1 MDDFLKS
8 RIRDLDRTAWE
19 RDVTKHTGF
28 LTASEQSDLLA
39 WERELSHPEHFLAGG
54 WEEAERRMLIW
65 PASYEEAATGGSS
78 GSKKNETGNP
88 ACETGAYK
96 SLMEKLIAL
105 VKTEPVNVK
114 FADALTHRDFL
125 GALMNLGIE
134 RDQIGDILLREN
146 TAYIFCAKALA
157 GLILDELTRVK
168 HTEVRT
174 EAVPLSECD
183 IRPELA
189 EMKVNVASERLDA
202 ILSAVYKVSRSKAAE
217 AIESEKVFV
226 DGRTASGSGQ
236 KLKEGAKVSVR
247 GLGKFI
253 YDGIENESR
262 KGRLFVKIRKY
273 I

>member
-1 MDDFLKS
+1 M
-8 RIRDLDRTAWE
+8 
-19 RDVTKHTGF
+19 TKHTGF

-39 WERELSHPEHFLAGG
+39 WEKELSHPERFFAGG
-54 WEEAERRMLIW
+54 WPEAERRMLIW

-78 GSKKNETGNP
+78 GSLAE
-88 ACETGAYK
+88 E
-96 SLMEKLIAL
+96 LIAL
-105 VKTEPVNVK
+105 VKAEPVNVK

-134 RDQIGDILLREN
+134 RDQIGDILIREN

-168 HTEVRT
+168 HTEIRT

-183 IRPELA
+183 IRPELS

>member
-39 WERELSHPEHFLAGG
+39 WEKELSHPERFFAGG
-54 WEEAERRMLIW
+54 WPEAERRMLIW

-78 GSKKNETGNP
+78 GSLAE
-88 ACETGAYK
+88 E
-96 SLMEKLIAL
+96 LIAL
-105 VKTEPVNVK
+105 VKAEPVNVK

-134 RDQIGDILLREN
+134 RDQIGDILIREN

-168 HTEVRT
+168 HTEIRT

-183 IRPELA
+183 IRPELS

>member
-65 PASYEEAATGGSS
+65 PASYEEAETDGSF
-78 GSKKNETGNP
+78 GSLAE
-88 ACETGAYK
+88 E
-96 SLMEKLIAL
+96 LIVL
-105 VKTEPVNVK
+105 VKASPVNAK
-114 FADALTHRDFL
+114 FSDDLCHRDFL

-134 RDQIGDILLREN
+134 RDQIGDILIREN
-146 TAYIFCAKALA
+146 TAYIFCAKALS
-157 GLILDELTRVK
+157 GLIVDELTRVK

>member
-1 MDDFLKS
+1 MDDFFKA
-8 RIRDLDRTAWE
+8 RILDLDRTAWE

-39 WERELSHPEHFLAGG
+39 WERELSHPERFLAGG

-65 PASYEEAATGGSS
+65 PASYEEAETDSSFGSLA
-78 GSKKNETGNP
+78 E
-88 ACETGAYK
+88 E
-96 SLMEKLIAL
+96 LIAL
-105 VKTEPVNVK
+105 VKASPVNAK
-114 FADALTHRDFL
+114 FSDDLCHRDFL

-134 RDQIGDILLREN
+134 RDQIGDILIREN

-157 GLILDELTRVK
+157 GLIVDELTRVK
-168 HTEVRT
+168 HTEIRT

>member
-39 WERELSHPEHFLAGG
+39 WERELSHPERFLAGG

-65 PASYEEAATGGSS
+65 PASYEMLSSENDSAAKGTGRPDLPGQFISCIKAS
-78 GSKKNETGNP
+78 
-88 ACETGAYK
+88 
-96 SLMEKLIAL
+96 
-105 VKTEPVNVK
+105 PVNAK
-114 FADALTHRDFL
+114 FSDDLCHRDFL

-134 RDQIGDILLREN
+134 RDQIGDILIREN

-168 HTEVRT
+168 HTEIRT

-253 YDGIENESR
+253 YDGIESESR

>member
-39 WERELSHPEHFLAGG
+39 WEKELSHPERFFAGG
-54 WEEAERRMLIW
+54 WPEAERRMLIW

-78 GSKKNETGNP
+78 GSLAE
-88 ACETGAYK
+88 E
-96 SLMEKLIAL
+96 LIAL
-105 VKTEPVNVK
+105 VKAEPVNVK
-114 FADALTHRDFL
+114 FADALTHRDYL

-134 RDQIGDILLREN
+134 RDQIGDILIREN

-157 GLILDELTRVK
+157 GLIVDELTRVK
-168 HTEVRT
+168 HTGIRT

-183 IRPELA
+183 IRPELS

-253 YDGIENESR
+253 YDGIESESR

>member
-39 WERELSHPEHFLAGG
+39 WEKELSHPERFLAGG
-54 WEEAERRMLIW
+54 WPEAERRMLIW
-65 PASYEEAATGGSS
+65 PASYEEAATDGSF
-78 GSKKNETGNP
+78 GSLAE
-88 ACETGAYK
+88 E
-96 SLMEKLIAL
+96 LIAL
-105 VKTEPVNVK
+105 VKASPVNAK
-114 FADALTHRDFL
+114 FSDDLCHRDFL

-134 RDQIGDILLREN
+134 REQIGDILLREN

>member
-1 MDDFLKS
+1 MDDFFKA
-8 RIRDLDRTAWE
+8 RILDLDRTAWE
-19 RDVTKHTGF
+19 RDVTKHTGI
-28 LTASEQSDLLA
+28 LTAYEQSDLLA
-39 WERELSHPEHFLAGG
+39 WEKELSHPERFFAGG
-54 WEEAERRMLIW
+54 WPEAERRMLIW
-65 PASYEEAATGGSS
+65 PASYKEAETDGSFGSLAEE
-78 GSKKNETGNP
+78 
-88 ACETGAYK
+88 
-96 SLMEKLIAL
+96 LIAL
-105 VKTEPVNVK
+105 VKASPVNAK
-114 FADALTHRDFL
+114 FSDDLCHRDFL

-134 RDQIGDILLREN
+134 RDQIGDILIREN

-157 GLILDELTRVK
+157 VLLLDELTRVK
-168 HTEVRT
+168 HTEIRT

-183 IRPELA
+183 IRPELS

-217 AIESEKVFV
+217 AIECEKVFV
-226 DGRTASGSGQ
+226 DGRTASGSGL